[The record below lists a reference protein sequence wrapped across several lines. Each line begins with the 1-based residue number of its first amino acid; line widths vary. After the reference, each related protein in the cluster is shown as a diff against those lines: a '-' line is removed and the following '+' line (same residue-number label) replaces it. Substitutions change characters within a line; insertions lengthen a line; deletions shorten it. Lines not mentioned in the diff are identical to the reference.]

1 MIEAASITD
10 IELYE
15 ALKPKIGEKEARSLI
30 AFVEFKSEKKF
41 EEKKETLATK
51 EDVRRIEGICS
62 GLEVKIES
70 VRSSLEVKIE
80 SVRSG
85 LEVKMESVQ
94 TDITDIKGDV
104 RRLGGICS
112 GLEVRIESVRSDILR
127 WMFLFWMGQF
137 AALIAVLQI
146 FFKR

>member
-1 MIEAASITD
+1 VGVYPEAMFETTSVTD

-41 EEKKETLATK
+41 EEKKDTLTTK
-51 EDVRRIEGICS
+51 EDIRRLEGICS
-62 GLEVKIES
+62 GLEVK
-70 VRSSLEVKIE
+70 
-80 SVRSG
+80 
-85 LEVKMESVQ
+85 
-94 TDITDIKGDV
+94 
-104 RRLGGICS
+104 
-112 GLEVRIESVRSDILR
+112 IESVRSDILR

-146 FFKR
+146 FFKP